1 MNKEKEMEKVERL
14 RKKLEQQ
21 AGHNKEHAGSFR
33 KVAREAE
40 EIGLVDVSRRLKE
53 AAKSMEEASAL
64 LEAAR
69 GELA

>member
-1 MNKEKEMEKVERL
+1 VD
-14 RKKLEQQ
+14 
-21 AGHNKEHAGSFR
+21 
-33 KVAREAE
+33 
-40 EIGLVDVSRRLKE
+40 IGRRLKE